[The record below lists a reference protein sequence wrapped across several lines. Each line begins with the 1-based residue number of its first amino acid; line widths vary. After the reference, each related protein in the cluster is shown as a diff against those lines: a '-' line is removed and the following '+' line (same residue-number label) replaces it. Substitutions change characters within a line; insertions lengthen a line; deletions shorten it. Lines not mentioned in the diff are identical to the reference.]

1 MASLASTDGIFV
13 MAAKQAR
20 AVFLD
25 RQSSLVF
32 SATDICEGPPAYD
45 ALAANAYIY
54 ASRRCSYYLLGMAFR
69 PFADE
74 QYSDESLASRMGYVI
89 AHEMA
94 HSTLNTQ
101 FVNPNYENL
110 LSRYT
115 DPNTLSEA
123 IADVVGGLGLVDAGL
138 VNSSRLCLHVAQTW
152 CARTPPLYYTGSS
165 SHPKANNRGDFFCQT
180 LRDLGV

>member
-1 MASLASTDGIFV
+1 MRTTGH
-13 MAAKQAR
+13 
-20 AVFLD
+20 
-25 RQSSLVF
+25 
-32 SATDICEGPPAYD
+32 D
-45 ALAANAYIY
+45 ALAVNAYIY

-94 HSTLNTQ
+94 HTTLNTQ
-101 FVNPNYENL
+101 FINPNYETF

-115 DPNTLSEA
+115 DPNTLPEA

-138 VNSSRLCLHVAQTW
+138 VNSSS
-152 CARTPPLYYTGSS
+152 CACTSERGAHTPPLYYAGSS
-165 SHPKANNRGDFFCQT
+165 SIQGKQPGRF
-180 LRDLGV
+180 LR